1 MALKAILAKL
11 DEVDEQFRSLYTERN
26 GKFEFTGVEG
36 LKTQA
41 DIDRQLAA
49 NQKVRTDLT
58 AAQTAL
64 KAANDKIAAWGDMTP
79 EDVNA
84 KLEKLAT
91 LEAGNSVP
99 ELAKNFETTVNA
111 RVAAVVDGKVKSETT
126 KLQRTID
133 ELKGQLTTATQSIQ
147 AFETKDNTRTI
158 HDAVR
163 AAATAGKVLPEAV
176 PDLLA
181 IAGQELK
188 LVDGKPQTEDGRDPT
203 AWLEDRKAKTPY
215 FWAAAQGAGSRGA
228 NGEVLDGNNP
238 FKREGHNVTKISQL
252 VASNPTQAAKLAEQA
267 GVPKDAAGNFQWHI
281 PPPRPSKA
289 PSRAVHVP
297 RGTASDLSARR
308 RFLR

>member
-11 DEVDEQFRSLYTERN
+11 DEVEEQYRSLYTERN

-64 KAANDKIAAWGDMTP
+64 KTANDKLATFEGLEPD
-79 EDVNA
+79 DVHA

-99 ELAKNFETTVNA
+99 ELAKNFEATVA
-111 RVAAVVDGKVKSETT
+111 SRVAQVVDGKIKAETT
-126 KLQRTID
+126 KYQRTID
-133 ELKGQLTTATQSIQ
+133 ELNGKLTAATGTIQ

-158 HDAVR
+158 HDALR
-163 AAATAGKVLPEAV
+163 AAAVQAKVLPEAV

-181 IAGQELK
+181 IGAGELK

-215 FWAAAQGAGSRGA
+215 LWAPAQGAGSRGA
-228 NGEVLDGNNP
+228 NGEVLSGDNP
-238 FKREGHNVTKISQL
+238 FKAGPTHNMTKISQL
-252 VASNPTQAAKLAEQA
+252 VKDNPTQAAKLAEQA
-267 GVPKDAAGNFQWHI
+267 GVPKGPDGSFLWHVQPAAA
-281 PPPRPSKA
+281 K
-289 PSRAVHVP
+289 
-297 RGTASDLSARR
+297 
-308 RFLR
+308 